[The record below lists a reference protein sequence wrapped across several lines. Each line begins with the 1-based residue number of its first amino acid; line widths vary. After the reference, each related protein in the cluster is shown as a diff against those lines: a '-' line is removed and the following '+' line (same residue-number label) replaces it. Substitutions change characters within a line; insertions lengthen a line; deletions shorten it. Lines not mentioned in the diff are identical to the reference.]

1 MNDPPIANPMKA
13 LRVEKVVI
21 NIGVGEAGEKLNRA
35 QKALELLTGKKTT
48 QTISR
53 STNKDLGIRDGMPI
67 GCKVTLRKQEAVE
80 FLQKAFA
87 VRDNRVMA
95 YSFDPDGNF
104 SFGIS
109 DHTDFTGM
117 KYNPEIG
124 VFGMDVCVVLSRPG
138 RRVRD
143 RTRAPGHIRGQHK
156 ITREEALKWIA
167 ATFEV
172 EVLVQ

>member
-1 MNDPPIANPMKA
+1 MSDLIEDNPMKA
-13 LRVEKVVI
+13 LRVEKIVV
-21 NIGVGEAGEKLNRA
+21 NIGVGEAGEKLTRA

-48 QTISR
+48 QTLSR

-67 GCKVTLRKQEAVE
+67 GCKVTLRKQDAVD
-80 FLQKAFA
+80 FLKRALA

-95 YSFDPDGNF
+95 YSFDPEGNF

-109 DHTDFTGM
+109 DFTDFDGM

-143 RTRAPGHIRGQHK
+143 RTKAPGHIRGHHK

-167 ATFEV
+167 KTFEV
-172 EVLVQ
+172 EVLEQ

>member
-1 MNDPPIANPMKA
+1 MSDRMEDNPMKA
-13 LRVEKVVI
+13 LRVEKIVV
-21 NIGVGEAGEKLNRA
+21 NIGVGEAGEKLTRA

-67 GCKVTLRKQEAVE
+67 GCKVTLRKQDAVD
-80 FLQKAFA
+80 FLKRALA

-95 YSFDPDGNF
+95 YSFDPEGNF

-109 DHTDFTGM
+109 DFTDFDGM

-143 RTRAPGHIRGQHK
+143 RTKAPGHIRGHHK

-167 ATFEV
+167 KTFEV
-172 EVLVQ
+172 EVLEQ

>member
-1 MNDPPIANPMKA
+1 MNDHPGDNPMRA
-13 LRVEKVVI
+13 LRVEKIVI

-35 QKALELLTGKKTT
+35 QKALELLTGRKTT
-48 QTISR
+48 QTLSR

-80 FLQKAFA
+80 FLKRALA

-109 DHTDFTGM
+109 DYTDFEGLR
-117 KYNPEIG
+117 YNPEIG

-138 RRVRD
+138 HRVRD
-143 RTRAPGHIRGQHK
+143 RTKAPGHIRGPHRIK
-156 ITREEALKWIA
+156 KEEAVKWIA
-167 ATFEV
+167 ETFEV
-172 EVLVQ
+172 EVLEQ

>member
-1 MNDPPIANPMKA
+1 MSDQMEDNPMKA
-13 LRVEKVVI
+13 LRVEKIVV
-21 NIGVGEAGEKLNRA
+21 NIGVGEAGEKLTRA

-48 QTISR
+48 QTLSR

-67 GCKVTLRKQEAVE
+67 GCKVTLRKQDAVD
-80 FLQKAFA
+80 FLKRALA

-95 YSFDPDGNF
+95 YSFDPEGNF

-109 DHTDFTGM
+109 DFTDFDGM

-143 RTRAPGHIRGQHK
+143 RTKAPGHIRGHHK

-167 ATFEV
+167 KTFEV
-172 EVLVQ
+172 EVLEQ

>member
-1 MNDPPIANPMKA
+1 MSDQMEDNPMKA
-13 LRVEKVVI
+13 LRVEKIVV
-21 NIGVGEAGEKLNRA
+21 NIGVGEAGEKLTRA

-67 GCKVTLRKQEAVE
+67 GCKVTLRKQDAVD
-80 FLQKAFA
+80 FLKRALA

-95 YSFDPDGNF
+95 YSFDPEGNF

-109 DHTDFTGM
+109 DFTDFDGM

-143 RTRAPGHIRGQHK
+143 RTKAPGHIRGHHK

-167 ATFEV
+167 KTFEV
-172 EVLVQ
+172 EVLEQ